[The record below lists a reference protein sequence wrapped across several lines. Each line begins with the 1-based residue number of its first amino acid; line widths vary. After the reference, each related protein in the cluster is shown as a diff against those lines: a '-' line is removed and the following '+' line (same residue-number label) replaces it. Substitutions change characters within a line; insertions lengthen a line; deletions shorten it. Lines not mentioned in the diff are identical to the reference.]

1 VARAGRYHFNGV
13 NNPQSLLPADPDQ
26 PVVLIAEDE
35 VTVQNVAR
43 IVLEKAGYF
52 VLTASDGE
60 EALTLS
66 RSFPATIAALV
77 SDIKMPKL
85 DGLGLRER
93 IVAERPAIRV
103 LLMSGQMDDPHVGG
117 VPFLHKPFRPPD
129 LRNAVRDLLGWAA
142 PA

>member
-1 VARAGRYHFNGV
+1 V
-13 NNPQSLLPADPDQ
+13 NNPQSLLPADPNQ
-26 PVVLIAEDE
+26 PVVLVAEDE

-60 EALTLS
+60 EALTIS
-66 RSFPATIAALV
+66 RRFPATIDALV
-77 SDIKMPKL
+77 SDIKMPRL
-85 DGLGLRER
+85 DGLGLRAQ

-117 VPFLHKPFRPPD
+117 VAFLHKPFRPPD
-129 LRNAVRDLLGWAA
+129 LRNAVRDLLGGAA

>member
-1 VARAGRYHFNGV
+1 
-13 NNPQSLLPADPDQ
+13 LPADPDH
-26 PVVLIAEDE
+26 PVVLVAEDE
-35 VTVQNVAR
+35 LTVQNVAHV
-43 IVLEKAGYF
+43 VLEKAGYF

-85 DGLGLRER
+85 DGLGLREQ

-129 LRNAVRDLLGWAA
+129 LRNAIRDLLGGAA